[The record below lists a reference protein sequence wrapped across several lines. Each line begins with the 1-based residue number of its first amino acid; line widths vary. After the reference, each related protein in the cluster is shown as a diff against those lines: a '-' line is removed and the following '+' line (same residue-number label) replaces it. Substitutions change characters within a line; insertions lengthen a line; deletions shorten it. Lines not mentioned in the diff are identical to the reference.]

1 METCQKRWADWY
13 HSELSSGEKEEV
25 FDFPYLILLIKI
37 IFCVDM
43 VMFVWNY
50 SKVKSNEIKKVE
62 FVHEDEDELHAND
75 KGCDDSFFFLTQVTS
90 QTVLILSYLST
101 PLTMNIVELKNAII
115 SSIVWIS
122 SEAIKQKAVT
132 GKKLVRL
139 YPYMHINYVSSS
151 VTSTTEAKPPN
162 IFTIIAMIYGDPKA
176 IP

>member
-1 METCQKRWADWY
+1 
-13 HSELSSGEKEEV
+13 
-25 FDFPYLILLIKI
+25 
-37 IFCVDM
+37 
-43 VMFVWNY
+43 MFVWNY

-90 QTVLILSYLST
+90 QTALILCYLST

-162 IFTIIAMIYGDPKA
+162 IFTIIAMMYGDPKA

>member
-1 METCQKRWADWY
+1 MKTCQKRWADWY
-13 HSELSSGEKEEV
+13 HSELSSGEKEGV
-25 FDFPYLILLIKI
+25 FDFPYLILLTKI
-37 IFCVDM
+37 IFLGWYGNVCVD
-43 VMFVWNY
+43 Y

-90 QTVLILSYLST
+90 QTALILCYLST

-139 YPYMHINYVSSS
+139 YPYMHIN
-151 VTSTTEAKPPN
+151 
-162 IFTIIAMIYGDPKA
+162 
-176 IP
+176 